1 MELQDI
7 RQQIDSIDT
16 QLIELFKQRMNCAKE
31 VGLYK
36 KKHNTPILNEE
47 REQEILNAIKEKGG
61 EYGNSAQLLFSNIME
76 LSRGLQ
82 HDIVGS
88 GKALQALVGSAGYDI
103 DTTSKDLKIACQ
115 GIKGANSHAAVNKL
129 FPNCEPIFYKSFGA
143 V

>member
-47 REQEILNAIKEKGG
+47 RED
-61 EYGNSAQLLFSNIME
+61 
-76 LSRGLQ
+76 R
-82 HDIVGS
+82 
-88 GKALQALVGSAGYDI
+88 
-103 DTTSKDLKIACQ
+103 
-115 GIKGANSHAAVNKL
+115 
-129 FPNCEPIFYKSFGA
+129 KS
-143 V
+143 VV